1 MGERGGTEVIEEG
14 KAMAAVM
21 SSDGRK
27 FISGDNSELWRG
39 RQHGINEPLGKI
51 GVPSMSSALC

>member
-1 MGERGGTEVIEEG
+1 
-14 KAMAAVM
+14 MAAVM